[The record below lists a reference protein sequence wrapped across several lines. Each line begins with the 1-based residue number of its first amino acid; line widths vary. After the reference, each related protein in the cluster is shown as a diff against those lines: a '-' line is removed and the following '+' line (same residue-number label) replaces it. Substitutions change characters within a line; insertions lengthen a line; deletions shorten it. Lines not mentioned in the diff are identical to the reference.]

1 MGLILGLLLI
11 FELLLV
17 KIVTVDDTNENFRA

>member
-1 MGLILGLLLI
+1 MGLILGLFLI

-17 KIVTVDDTNENFRA
+17 KIVTVDDTNENFRV